1 MWLITKETS
10 KEFHGEPSGKQ
21 EKSWW
26 LVTGRVISGKIDIL

>member
-21 EKSWW
+21 EKSW
-26 LVTGRVISGKIDIL
+26 